1 MIQSRRERIYSVD
14 ATLYLSEEQHY
25 PSLLNELEDILEEEI
40 ASFEAMPDGP
50 KQSDR
55 GAASKDAQVCLQRAI
70 KALGKVVGG
79 KKKTQELLDEV
90 HENLRMV

>member
-1 MIQSRRERIYSVD
+1 MIQSRRKQIYSID
-14 ATLYLSEEQHY
+14 AKLYLSEEQHY

-55 GAASKDAQVCLQRAI
+55 GAESKEAQVCLQRAI

>member
-14 ATLYLSEEQHY
+14 AKLYLSEEQHY

-70 KALGKVVGG
+70 KALGKVVDG

-90 HENLRMV
+90 HDNLRMV

>member
-1 MIQSRRERIYSVD
+1 MIESRRERIYSVD
-14 ATLYLSEEQHY
+14 AKLYLSEEQHY

>member
-14 ATLYLSEEQHY
+14 AKLYLSEEQHY

-40 ASFEAMPDGP
+40 ASYEAMPEGP

-55 GAASKDAQVCLQRAI
+55 GAASRDAQDHLKRAI
-70 KALGKVVGG
+70 KALGKVVDG
-79 KKKTQELLDEV
+79 KRKTQELMDEV
-90 HENLRMV
+90 HDNLRLV

>member
-14 ATLYLSEEQHY
+14 AKLYLSEEQHY

-55 GAASKDAQVCLQRAI
+55 GAESKNSQDHLQKAI
-70 KALGKVVGG
+70 KALGKVVDG
-79 KKKTQELLDEV
+79 KRKTQELMDEV
-90 HENLRMV
+90 HDDLRLV